1 MGLSAISRRQMLR
14 GAAACAGARVAR
26 AAGAVFPAP
35 GFKIGVCDWTIGKRA
50 DPAALALAAGIGLD
64 GVQVD
69 LGLPKDGMPLL
80 KPEVQERY
88 RSTLKGL
95 KVEVASLAIGAMNDV
110 PFKSDPRGED
120 WVAGSIN
127 ACRVLGVRVVLLAFF
142 GNGDL
147 QNDPRGVEAVIQ
159 KLKHVA
165 PMAEKAGVV
174 LGFESWLSARQ
185 LLDILDR
192 VGSPALQVYYDVAN
206 AHKQGYDIF
215 REIRLLGSRICE
227 FHAKDYDGLY
237 GKGSIDF
244 SAVRRAMDDVGY
256 RGWIL
261 MEGVQMPLGI
271 EESCRYDLE
280 YLRKI
285 FPRTV

>member
-1 MGLSAISRRQMLR
+1 MSPSLISRRQILC
-14 GAAACAGARVAR
+14 GTAGCVCAQAAR

-50 DPAALALAAGIGLD
+50 DPAALGLAAKIGLD

-80 KPEVQERY
+80 KPEVQESY
-88 RSTLKGL
+88 RSTLRKTE
-95 KVEVASLAIGAMNDV
+95 VQVASLAIGAMNDV
-110 PFKSDPRGED
+110 PFKSDSRGEE
-120 WVAGSIN
+120 WVLGSIN
-127 ACRVLGVRVVLLAFF
+127 ACRALGVRVVLLAFF

-147 QNDPRGVEAVIQ
+147 QNDPKGVEAVIR
-159 KLKHVA
+159 KLKNVA
-165 PMAEKAGVV
+165 PKAEKAGVV
-174 LGFESWLSARQ
+174 LGIESWLSARQ
-185 LLDILDR
+185 LLEILDR
-192 VGSPALQVYYDVAN
+192 VGSPTLQVYYDVAN
-206 AHKQGYDIF
+206 AHRQGYDIF
-215 REIRLLGSRICE
+215 KEIRLLGSRICE

-244 SAVRRAMDDVGY
+244 RAVRAAMDDIGY
-256 RGWIL
+256 RGWIQ

-280 YLRKI
+280 YLRKV
-285 FPRTV
+285 FPRTL